1 MGGSVATVAS
11 FGDPLF
17 IMYDVTYMNS
27 ITEIREQFDV
37 KAAIANDTA
46 AVTLKSRTIRSNKIN
61 FPTKNVLTFC
71 RF

>member
-1 MGGSVATVAS
+1 MGGSLANVAS

-17 IMYDVTYMNS
+17 IMYDVDNMKSMSETG
-27 ITEIREQFDV
+27 EQFDV

-46 AVTLKSRTIRSNKIN
+46 VVTLKSRTIRSNKIN

>member
-1 MGGSVATVAS
+1 
-11 FGDPLF
+11 
-17 IMYDVTYMNS
+17 MYDVDNMKSMSETG
-27 ITEIREQFDV
+27 EQFDV

-46 AVTLKSRTIRSNKIN
+46 VVTLKSRTIRSNKIN